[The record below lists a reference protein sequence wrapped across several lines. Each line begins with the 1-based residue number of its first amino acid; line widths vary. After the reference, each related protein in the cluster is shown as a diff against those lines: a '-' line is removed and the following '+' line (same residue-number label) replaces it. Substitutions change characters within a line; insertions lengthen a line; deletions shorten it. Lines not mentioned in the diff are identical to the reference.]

1 MYAYKIFGKCKI
13 IYLLKSLSKI
23 LSVMYPLFS
32 FCIDLLPPYSVKDP
46 LHFFFRL
53 SPHFF
58 LKPVTPLSGTPH
70 PFLLSTFCFCS
81 NLYIY
86 I

>member
-46 LHFFFRL
+46 LHFFSVYPLIFFETCY
-53 SPHFF
+53 SPLWNTSSLFTFHF
-58 LKPVTPLSGTPH
+58 L
-70 PFLLSTFCFCS
+70 FLL
-81 NLYIY
+81 
-86 I
+86 